1 MARGSEPLGD
11 RTVFILS
18 ASVETCHT
26 VQPDNA
32 NSTEEWQRYEVP
44 WLLVVQ
50 SKDVKTMLQSKV
62 KISQSK
68 VKTSDLN
75 AQSTLAAGGPS
86 TDHCALTDKKSLIKM
101 VTKW

>member
-1 MARGSEPLGD
+1 M
-11 RTVFILS
+11 
-18 ASVETCHT
+18 
-26 VQPDNA
+26 
-32 NSTEEWQRYEVP
+32 P

-50 SKDVKTMLQSKV
+50 SKDVKTMSQSKV

-101 VTKW
+101 VTKWRKNGE

>member
-32 NSTEEWQRYEVP
+32 NSTEEWQSYVVP

-50 SKDVKTMLQSKV
+50 SKDVKTMSQSKA